1 MVAAIMDNSR
11 EVPQKTKNTIAIWYN
26 NPTSEHIAEEQNN

>member
-11 EVPQKTKNTIAIWYN
+11 EVPQKTKNTIAIWSN
-26 NPTSEHIAEEQNN
+26 NPTSENISEETK